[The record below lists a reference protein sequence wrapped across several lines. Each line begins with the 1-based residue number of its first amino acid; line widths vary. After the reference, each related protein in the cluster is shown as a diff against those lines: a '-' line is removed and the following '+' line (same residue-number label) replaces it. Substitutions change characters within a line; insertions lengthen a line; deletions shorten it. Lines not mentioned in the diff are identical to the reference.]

1 MTLSLEVDLLH
12 EPPEPNDNEDSPEKP
27 VCEYCRSDKIT
38 FDATAYWNS
47 KEQQFEYDILFDEVY
62 CQFCDG
68 KQHVDWVSI

>member
-12 EPPEPNDNEDSPEKP
+12 EPPEPNDDEDSPEKP

-38 FDATAYWNS
+38 FDATAYWDE
-47 KEQQFEYDILFDEVY
+47 KQQQFEYDIFRDKVY

-68 KQHVDWVSI
+68 KQRVDWVSI